1 MNAPAQH
8 RGMLSKSVKAT
19 AGWKWAAV
27 VLGAALVITAW
38 QVLRMKTSQTVVLV
52 PYGLYS
58 ANNQVKVSGSIQENK
73 GYLELLFRAD
83 MEMLLNWQ
91 ASNVQSQFATLMT
104 RLSPAGYAAYNL
116 DLRARAE
123 RYRDENMSQIFHVQN
138 MSLLTNN
145 DPNKYVMEAE
155 GTLIRKRGS
164 EEIINA
170 KIVYRIEYSVKVNG
184 LFQID
189 IIESSYEK
197 ASVREDSE
205 A

>member
-104 RLSPAGYAAYNL
+104 RLSPA
-116 DLRARAE
+116 
-123 RYRDENMSQIFHVQN
+123 
-138 MSLLTNN
+138 
-145 DPNKYVMEAE
+145 
-155 GTLIRKRGS
+155 
-164 EEIINA
+164 
-170 KIVYRIEYSVKVNG
+170 
-184 LFQID
+184 
-189 IIESSYEK
+189 
-197 ASVREDSE
+197 
-205 A
+205 